1 MEYHK
6 EYEAAK
12 GTMTSMAEDPEMM
25 RMRQVTNVISQASY
39 TGRGRDTDAGMTA
52 RLQGAPA
59 NSKPFVIFTLACSLN
74 NESLLSLRYNGHFPG
89 ETGLAGVY

>member
-1 MEYHK
+1 MDVRQVEYHK

-39 TGRGRDTDAGMTA
+39 TGRGRDTDAGTTA
-52 RLQGAPA
+52 RLQGAPKIVNHLLFLLWHVA
-59 NSKPFVIFTLACSLN
+59 LTINTYSLCP
-74 NESLLSLRYNGHFPG
+74 L
-89 ETGLAGVY
+89 